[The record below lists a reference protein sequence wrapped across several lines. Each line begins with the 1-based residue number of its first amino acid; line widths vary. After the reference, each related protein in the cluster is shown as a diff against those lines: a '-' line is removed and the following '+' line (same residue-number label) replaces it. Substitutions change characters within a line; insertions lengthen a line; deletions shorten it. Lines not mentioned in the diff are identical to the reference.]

1 MEDKD
6 KRRTS
11 PLSRLSQVFKNN
23 KKLGNIIFIAGIIG
37 IILILI
43 SYFVFDGS
51 DSGKTDKSNAASGP
65 LTTSDEYTRQLEE
78 KLTKIVASITGSDN
92 VTVMVTLESGAE
104 YVYANDVRSSAD
116 VSEANTSGSSAA
128 ARTDELEENYI
139 LVDTSDGGQV
149 ALLLTELA
157 PTVKG
162 VVVVCDGGSNEQ
174 RQKKVSSAVTPALDI
189 TSKRGCVT
197 GR

>member
-6 KRRTS
+6 KRRDS
-11 PLSRLSQVFKNN
+11 PLGRLSRVFKNN
-23 KKLGNIIFIAGIIG
+23 KKLGNIIFMAGIIG

-51 DSGKTDKSNAASGP
+51 HSGKTDKSTTASGP
-65 LTTSDEYTRQLEE
+65 MTTSDEYTRQLEE

-104 YVYANDVRSSAD
+104 YVYANDVRSSAE

-174 RQKKVSSAVTPALDI
+174 IQKKVSSAVTTALDI
-189 TSKRGCVT
+189 TSKRVCVT

>member
-6 KRRTS
+6 KRRDS
-11 PLSRLSQVFKNN
+11 PLGRLSRVFKNN
-23 KKLGNIIFIAGIIG
+23 KKLGNIIFMAGIIG

-51 DSGKTDKSNAASGP
+51 HSGKTDKSTTASGP
-65 LTTSDEYTRQLEE
+65 MTTSDEYTRQLEE

-174 RQKKVSSAVTPALDI
+174 IQKKVSSAVTTALDI
-189 TSKRGCVT
+189 TSKRVCVT

>member
-11 PLSRLSQVFKNN
+11 PLGRLSQVFKNN

-43 SYFVFDGS
+43 SYFVFDGGN
-51 DSGKTDKSNAASGP
+51 SGKTDKSTTASGP
-65 LTTSDEYTRQLEE
+65 MTTSDEYTRQLEE

-116 VSEANTSGSSAA
+116 VSEANTSGNSAA

-162 VVVVCDGGSNEQ
+162 VVVVCEGGSNEQ
-174 RQKKVSSAVTPALDI
+174 IQKKVSSAVTTALDI
-189 TSKRGCVT
+189 TSKRVCVT